1 MWRAVDSFEKKL
13 RIAVLRCNV
22 NVLLEHLGRAL
33 GAGGILFM
41 LVVLF
46 ERTTAIRI
54 VNSLVAWT
62 LGGGVIALTLL
73 LWSLRHPSVM
83 EVAIMVDE
91 RAGTKERFSTALA
104 LAGRDDPF
112 CKASI
117 AEAHRTAERLNVST
131 HFPLGPS
138 RWWLYAAAA
147 WLSAVIVFFFVP
159 TMDLFARQKDR
170 LADQESARQI
180 EQAKVDIKQAT
191 SSVRMAVNQF
201 GDAGLK
207 EQLAKLGDVTKSAR
221 PEEIRRQAIRKLG
234 DLSDRIKKLQTDQ
247 NLQAGKMLQSMLGRI
262 RGFQRGLSPQLN
274 QAIAKGNF
282 AQASNLIRQF
292 QRQLV
297 EGKLSQQQREALEKQ
312 LADLARQ
319 LKQLAG
325 ENKKLEEELEKA
337 GLDKAL
343 ARLKD
348 EELRKA
354 LQRQGLSEK
363 KIEELLEKASASRSA
378 SSRCSQ
384 LGEAMAGSGAGT
396 GGLSAE
402 ELSELAGQL
411 DMLEALKQD
420 LALTEAS
427 LAEIEGAIACLGEG
441 DCMGGGTGP
450 WEEGLALRQGR
461 GTGGPGRGYGPR
473 DTGEDEDTS
482 TLKTRVKNKN
492 QTKQG
497 PVIASW
503 YFKGPQAKGQ
513 SRRELTDIVQAAK
526 DRFSESVSEN
536 RIPRKYES
544 SIKKYFGQLEEQTN
558 NDGS

>member
-1 MWRAVDSFEKKL
+1 MWRAPDSFEKKL
-13 RIAVLRCNV
+13 RIVVLRCNV
-22 NVLLEHLGRAL
+22 NVLLEHFGRMLA
-33 GAGGILFM
+33 AGGVLLA

-73 LWSLRHPSVM
+73 LWSLRRPSVM
-83 EVAIMVDE
+83 DAAIMVDE

-117 AEAHRTAERLNVST
+117 AEAHRTAERFNVKT

-138 RWWLYAAAA
+138 RSWLFATVAWLAAA
-147 WLSAVIVFFFVP
+147 SVFFFVP
-159 TMDLFARQKDR
+159 TMDLFARQEKQR
-170 LADQESARQI
+170 ADQESAQKI
-180 EQAKVDIKQAT
+180 EQAKAAVKEAT
-191 SSVRMAVNQF
+191 SSIKLAVNLL
-201 GDAGLK
+201 DDEALK
-207 EQLAKLGDVTKSAR
+207 EQFAKLGDANKSAR

-234 DLSDRIKKLQTDQ
+234 DMSDRIKKLQSDK
-247 NLQAGKMLQSMLGRI
+247 NLPAGKMMQSMLGRL
-262 RGFQRGLSPQLN
+262 RGPQGGLSPRLN

-282 AQASNLIRQF
+282 AQASNLIRQL
-292 QRQLV
+292 QRQLA
-297 EGKLSQQQREALEKQ
+297 EGKLSQKQREALEKQ
-312 LADLARQ
+312 LADLAKQ

-325 ENKKLEEELEKA
+325 DNKKLEEELEKA

-343 ARLKD
+343 AKMNE

-354 LQRQGLSEK
+354 LQRQGLSKE
-363 KIEELLEKASASRSA
+363 KIEELLEKAAACRSA

-384 LGEAMAGSGAGT
+384 LGEAMAACGAGA

-402 ELSELAGQL
+402 ELAELAGQL
-411 DMLEALKQD
+411 DSLEALKQD

-427 LAEIEGAIACLGEG
+427 LTEIKCAIACLGEG
-441 DCMGGGTGP
+441 ECKGGCTSP
-450 WEEGLALRQGR
+450 WKEGLALRQGP
-461 GTGGPGRGYGPR
+461 GTGGPGLGFGPR
-473 DTGEDEDTS
+473 STGEEEDT
-482 TLKTRVKNKN
+482 TMQKTRVKNK

-497 PVIASW
+497 PIIASW

-513 SRRELTDIVQAAK
+513 SRRELTDVVQAAK
-526 DRFSESVSEN
+526 DRSSESVSEN

-544 SIKKYFGQLEEQTN
+544 SIKKYFGQLEEQN
-558 NDGS
+558 E